1 MAQQH
6 IPLLRSFDELK
17 FNLGRKTL
25 VEFLKGDLNATI
37 EKNNLDEL
45 SAYGCLFQ
53 LTTQEIFAMVNDL
66 EKNDYLEERVV
77 GLGFKVMART
87 QKGLKEIFEKKH
99 QPNLAGGSNFFQKIL
114 K

>member
-6 IPLLRSFDELK
+6 IPLLRCFDELK

-37 EKNNLDEL
+37 EKNSLDEL
-45 SAYGCLFQ
+45 SAYGSLFQ

-66 EKNDYLEERVV
+66 EKRLGIPSTTFYIKRERVGEYGIEDV
-77 GLGFKVMART
+77 D
-87 QKGLKEIFEKKH
+87 
-99 QPNLAGGSNFFQKIL
+99 
-114 K
+114 